1 MSVFSNITSS
11 NLIVPT
17 TSGVHNHVNISF
29 SPATLI
35 SPAASPAAVHTPAA
49 ATLISPAASP
59 AAVHTS
65 NASALSN
72 PLQRYTYGVSTM
84 WRKTLCTAM
93 KFNAD
98 AGPLVQEIAS
108 ILREAKCKKEE
119 WDKEFIKNAWLSSDF
134 IRLVRSVK
142 TFKGLVFT
150 ADNQLDS
157 TNKTTKKMKTHYQK
171 LHEKSEQFLSELRDA
186 FEKEEDIANVMKPVE
201 TIPQCR
207 DLSEKI
213 LTNQRNITSRVYKLL
228 FPEEEEIG
236 SATDA
241 VAEDEGEEGSEQ
253 EAEQEGEETM
263 ENLRAQLEESRQEV
277 TSLRHDVEE
286 MRTEVLQLRRET
298 YELKK
303 SNRDLGDENQELKR
317 RIEIHEPSH
326 VIVSQGKRTR
336 FTNQKYR

>member
-29 SPATLI
+29 SPATPTCS
-35 SPAASPAAVHTPAA
+35 SP
-49 ATLISPAASP
+49 ASP

-84 WRKTLCTAM
+84 WRKTFCTAM

-142 TFKGLVFT
+142 KFKGLVFT

-157 TNKTTKKMKTHYQK
+157 TNKKTKKLKAHYQI
-171 LHEKSEQFLSELRDA
+171 LHEKSERFLSELRDA

-213 LTNQRNITSRVYKLL
+213 LTNQRIITSRVYKLL

-253 EAEQEGEETM
+253 ETEQEAEQEGEETM
-263 ENLRAQLEESRQEV
+263 KNLRAQLEESRQEV

-286 MRTEVLQLRRET
+286 MRTELLQLRRET

-303 SNRDLGDENQELKR
+303 SNGDLGDENQELKR

-326 VIVSQGKRTR
+326 VIVSAGKRTR
-336 FTNQKYR
+336 ITSQKYR